1 MDPFLTK
8 TVNDSGIT
16 VFQKVNAG
24 CAEGGNVLLSPVA
37 LNFALAT
44 ACAAAE
50 GDTRDQLRELLRHRL
65 LGSDHND
72 RKIHALYKPFSSTLK
87 GLPAKAGL
95 HMATAMWFDRES
107 VKSQG
112 DNLDAFGRQMAEV
125 FGNELYDKADQA
137 TVNDWATESTAAMI
151 NRIGSEDEEAA
162 EDVAPIIMTALTAV
176 KANWHS
182 AFDPFHTWPGEFVN
196 DFGEGMM
203 CQMMHQK
210 GVFECAYLQEFRAVR
225 IPCGANAETAV
236 TFILPNFG
244 TIDEAVKAFS
254 AERWQTI
261 CKTLITEELRLFLP
275 KFKVE
280 SANTSAKAELLDSGV
295 TDVFSPAKAD
305 LTRLGESG
313 LFWLE
318 DIVLKSTFCMDE
330 SGAKPVQ
337 GVEDGNFA
345 FTSVGSAVEFRL
357 DRPFLF
363 VFHRGDAIVQMG
375 KVATP
380 VPLEG

>member
-1 MDPFLTK
+1 
-8 TVNDSGIT
+8 V
-16 VFQKVNAG
+16 Q
-24 CAEGGNVLLSPVA
+24 
-37 LNFALAT
+37 
-44 ACAAAE
+44 
-50 GDTRDQLRELLRHRL
+50 
-65 LGSDHND
+65 
-72 RKIHALYKPFSSTLK
+72 
-87 GLPAKAGL
+87 
-95 HMATAMWFDRES
+95 
-107 VKSQG
+107 
-112 DNLDAFGRQMAEV
+112 
-125 FGNELYDKADQA
+125 
-137 TVNDWATESTAAMI
+137 
-151 NRIGSEDEEAA
+151 
-162 EDVAPIIMTALTAV
+162 
-176 KANWHS
+176 
-182 AFDPFHTWPGEFVN
+182 
-196 DFGEGMM
+196 
-203 CQMMHQK
+203 
-210 GVFECAYLQEFRAVR
+210 
-225 IPCGANAETAV
+225 
-236 TFILPNFG
+236 
-244 TIDEAVKAFS
+244 IDEAVKAFS

-375 KVATP
+375 KVA
-380 VPLEG
+380 VSD